1 MIKKWQQLVTK
12 LPLGHN
18 LLLIEKIKDKNIR
31 KMYAENT
38 IKNGWSR
45 NILAI
50 QIETE
55 FHERVEK
62 SNNDFNAMLPPKD
75 SDLANNIIKEQYI
88 FDFITLKEQLPKE
101 LIDKLP
107 TEEEINLYLNVEEG
121 EN

>member
-1 MIKKWQQLVTK
+1 
-12 LPLGHN
+12 
-18 LLLIEKIKDKNIR
+18 
-31 KMYAENT
+31 MYAENT

-55 FHERVEK
+55 FHERVGN
-62 SNNDFNAMLPPKD
+62 SNNNFNAMLPPKD